1 MINSI
6 KAFIKTCPTLL
17 DVDVN
22 INYLGENG
30 ASGAIENLPAEPII
44 KNYTDGGALR
54 QFLFAVALRQDYG
67 QDVAANSAAIAKL
80 EQISDWIEEQDRIGI
95 LPALDGNRN
104 SVSLEVVKTGWV
116 DEKMSDTAKYQL
128 QCRLVYYQD

>member
-6 KAFIKTCPTLL
+6 KAFINTCPLL
-17 DVDVN
+17 ADIDVN
-22 INYLGENG
+22 VNYLGENEK
-30 ASGAIENLPAEPII
+30 SGAIENVSCEPII
-44 KNYTDGGALR
+44 KNYTDGGVLR
-54 QFLFAVALRQDYG
+54 QFLFTVSLREKYG
-67 QDVAANSAAIAKL
+67 QNAAENVAATDKL
-80 EQISDWIEEQDRIGI
+80 EELSDWIYEQDRLGI
-95 LPALDGNRN
+95 LPAFSGNKN

>member
-6 KAFIKTCPTLL
+6 KAFIKTCPTLA

-22 INYLGENG
+22 VNYLSENAG
-30 ASGAIENLPAEPII
+30 SSAIENVSSDPII

-54 QFLFAVALRQDYG
+54 QFLFTVALREKFG
-67 QDVAANSAAIAKL
+67 QDVAENTAATEKL
-80 EQISDWIEEQDRIGI
+80 EELSDWIFEQDRLGI
-95 LPALDGNRN
+95 LPNLDGNKN
-104 SVSLEVVKTGWV
+104 SVSLEVIKTGWV
-116 DEKMSDTAKYQL
+116 EEKQSDTAKYQL

>member
-1 MINSI
+1 MIYSI
-6 KAFIKTCPTLL
+6 KAFIKTCPILA

-22 INYLGENG
+22 VNYLGENEKN
-30 ASGAIENLPAEPII
+30 GAIENVSSDPII

-54 QFLFAVALRQDYG
+54 QFLFTVALRERYG
-67 QDVAANSAAIAKL
+67 QDTAANTAATEKL
-80 EQISDWIEEQDRIGI
+80 EALSDWIYEQDRLGI
-95 LPALDGNRN
+95 LPAFSGNKN

-116 DEKMSDTAKYQL
+116 NEKQSDTAKYQL

>member
-1 MINSI
+1 MIETI
-6 KAFIKTCPTLL
+6 KAFIKTCPILA

-22 INYLGENG
+22 INYLGENEK
-30 ASGAIENLPAEPII
+30 SSAIENVSAEPVI

-54 QFLFAVALRQDYG
+54 QFLFTVALRQEYG
-67 QDVAANSAAIAKL
+67 QDVAENTAATVKL
-80 EQISDWIEEQDRIGI
+80 EQLSDWIYEQDRLGI
-95 LPALDGNRN
+95 LPAFSGNKN
-104 SVSLEVVKTGWV
+104 SVSLEVIKTGWV

>member
-6 KAFIKTCPTLL
+6 KAFIKTCPTLA

-22 INYLGENG
+22 INYLGENEKN
-30 ASGAIENLPAEPII
+30 GAIENVPTEPII

-54 QFLFAVALRQDYG
+54 QFLFTVSLREKYG
-67 QDVAANSAAIAKL
+67 QNAAENAAATDKL
-80 EQISDWIEEQDRIGI
+80 EELSDWIFEQDRLGI
-95 LPALDGNRN
+95 LPNLDGNKN
-104 SVSLEVVKTGWV
+104 SVSLEVIKTGWV
-116 DEKMSDTAKYQL
+116 EEKQSDTAKYQL

>member
-1 MINSI
+1 MMNNI
-6 KAFIKTCPTLL
+6 KAFIGTCPVLS

-22 INYLGENG
+22 INYLGEND
-30 ASGAIENLPAEPII
+30 ASGAIENVSAEPII
-44 KNYTDGGALR
+44 KNYIDGATLR
-54 QFLFAVALRQDYG
+54 QFLFAIALRQDYG

-80 EQISDWIEEQDRIGI
+80 EQISDWIGEQDRMGI
-95 LPALDGNRN
+95 LPALDGNRS

-116 DEKMSDTAKYQL
+116 EEKESNTAKYQL

>member
-6 KAFIKTCPTLL
+6 KAFIKTCPILA

-22 INYLGENG
+22 INYLGENEK
-30 ASGAIENLPAEPII
+30 SGAIENVSSDPII

-54 QFLFAVALRQDYG
+54 QFLFTVALREKIG
-67 QDVAANSAAIAKL
+67 QDVAENTAATVKL
-80 EQISDWIEEQDRIGI
+80 EQLSDWIYEQDRLGI
-95 LPALDGNRN
+95 LPALSGYKN

-116 DEKMSDTAKYQL
+116 DEKQSDTAKYQL

>member
-6 KAFIKTCPTLL
+6 KAFIKTCPILA
-17 DVDVN
+17 DIDVN
-22 INYLGENG
+22 INYLGENEK
-30 ASGAIENLPAEPII
+30 SGAIENVSCEPII

-54 QFLFAVALRQDYG
+54 QFLFAVALREKYG
-67 QDVAANSAAIAKL
+67 QNVAENTTATAKL
-80 EQISDWIEEQDRIGI
+80 EQLSDWIYEQDRIGN

-104 SVSLEVVKTGWV
+104 SISLEVIKTGWV
-116 DEKMSDTAKYQL
+116 DEKQSDTAKYQL

>member
-1 MINSI
+1 MLNAI

-22 INYLGENG
+22 INYLGENAG
-30 ASGAIENLPAEPII
+30 SSAIENASCEPVI

-54 QFLFAVALRQDYG
+54 QFLFTVALREKYG
-67 QDVAANSAAIAKL
+67 QDAAENTAAAGKL
-80 EQISDWIEEQDRIGI
+80 EALSDWIYEQDRLGI
-95 LPALDGNRN
+95 LPAFSGNKN

>member
-6 KAFIKTCPTLL
+6 KAFIKTCPILA

-22 INYLGENG
+22 VNYLGENEKN
-30 ASGAIENLPAEPII
+30 GAIENVSSDPII

-54 QFLFAVALRQDYG
+54 QFLFTVALRERYG
-67 QDVAANSAAIAKL
+67 QDTAVNTAATVNL
-80 EQISDWIEEQDRIGI
+80 EQLSDWIYEQDRLGI
-95 LPALDGNRN
+95 LPAFSGNKN

-116 DEKMSDTAKYQL
+116 DEKQSDTAKYQL

>member
-6 KAFIKTCPTLL
+6 KAFIKTCPTLA

-22 INYLGENG
+22 INYLDENTG
-30 ASGAIENLPAEPII
+30 SSAIENVSSDPII

-54 QFLFAVALRQDYG
+54 QFLFTVALRQEYG
-67 QDVAANSAAIAKL
+67 QDTAANTAATVKL
-80 EQISDWIEEQDRIGI
+80 EQLSDWIYEQDRLGI
-95 LPALDGNRN
+95 LPDLDGNKN

>member
-6 KAFIKTCPTLL
+6 KAFIKTCPILA

-22 INYLGENG
+22 VNYLGEN
-30 ASGAIENLPAEPII
+30 AESSAIENVSAEPVI

-54 QFLFAVALRQDYG
+54 QFLFTVALRERYG
-67 QDVAANSAAIAKL
+67 QDVAENTAATVKL
-80 EQISDWIEEQDRIGI
+80 EQLSDWIYEQDRLGI
-95 LPALDGNRN
+95 LPAFSGNKN
-104 SVSLEVVKTGWV
+104 SVSLEVIKTGWV
-116 DEKMSDTAKYQL
+116 DEKQSDTAKYQL

>member
-6 KAFIKTCPTLL
+6 KAFIKTCPTLA
-17 DVDVN
+17 DIDVN
-22 INYLGENG
+22 VNYLDENAG
-30 ASGAIENLPAEPII
+30 SSAIENVSSDPII

-54 QFLFAVALRQDYG
+54 QFLFTVALREKYG
-67 QDVAANSAAIAKL
+67 QDTAANTAATVKL
-80 EQISDWIEEQDRIGI
+80 EQLSDWIYEQDRLGI
-95 LPALDGNRN
+95 LPTFSGNKKP
-104 SVSLEVVKTGWV
+104 VSLEVVKTGWV